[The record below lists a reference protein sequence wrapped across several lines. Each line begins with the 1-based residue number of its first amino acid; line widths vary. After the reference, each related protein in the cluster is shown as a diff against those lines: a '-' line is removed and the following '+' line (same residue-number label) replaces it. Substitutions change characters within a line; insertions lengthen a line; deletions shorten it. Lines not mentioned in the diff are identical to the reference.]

1 MILLNKHNKAKVKKR
16 EDQPMKENKKLE
28 TTNTEIVAQTPLTQI
43 TDNRREITE
52 LTDAEIKEIEKELEQ
67 YDKCMWRHLE
77 QLQKFKYI
85 GGKSRRMCRLPSIT
99 LTSIRI
105 SAILNPEK
113 NGQPGTIKWRHLGKE
128 DLW

>member
-1 MILLNKHNKAKVKKR
+1 
-16 EDQPMKENKKLE
+16 MKENKKLE

-77 QLQKFKYI
+77 QL
-85 GGKSRRMCRLPSIT
+85 
-99 LTSIRI
+99 
-105 SAILNPEK
+105 
-113 NGQPGTIKWRHLGKE
+113 
-128 DLW
+128 

>member
-1 MILLNKHNKAKVKKR
+1 
-16 EDQPMKENKKLE
+16 MKENEKLE
-28 TTNTEIVAQTPLTQI
+28 ATNTEIVAQTPLTQI

-67 YDKCMWRHLE
+67 YDNDS
-77 QLQKFKYI
+77 
-85 GGKSRRMCRLPSIT
+85 GKSQRMCRLPSIP

-113 NGQPGTIKWRHLGKE
+113 NEQPGIIK
-128 DLW
+128 